1 MATKKNNFEEELNE
15 LQKIVSNLENGNVA
29 LEDALT
35 EFQTGVKLSKDLNK
49 RLTEAEETVAK
60 LIDSDGTEHQL
71 DPNDAAAPEE

>member
-35 EFQTGVKLSKDLNK
+35 EFQTGVKLSKDLDK
-49 RLTEAEETVAK
+49 RLTEAEKTVAK

>member
-60 LIDSDGTEHQL
+60 LIDSDGTEQQL